1 MVLVYHQPGPAR
13 RNIKLTR
20 LVVNGRTL
28 SDASFRSLWWK
39 IYEIYNEQKPGR
51 AIKSRRVLAKS
62 IVSRDEN
69 NKSNDPPFPKRRDIE
84 SQSRFH
90 RFQSRRGGGRT
101 EEFWIFNIRRM
112 MQIDRRFRVVWLLIW
127 KLQILRIDVL
137 CRSFLDKGGRCL
149 LKIEADASKITF
161 LIYLEFKSNIWS

>member
-69 NKSNDPPFPKRRDIE
+69 NKSNDPPSPKRRDIE

-112 MQIDRRFRVVWLLIW
+112 MQIDRRFRVVWFENCKFYGSTFCVDRFW
-127 KLQILRIDVL
+127 D
-137 CRSFLDKGGRCL
+137 RCL
-149 LKIEADASKITF
+149 LKIEADASKVTF